1 MIKRFVW
8 FVSGLVT
15 GVMAVVFTGRKV
27 RRRVDKV
34 TNLTPIKVVRDATS
48 SVRNTVSDMG
58 DAVREGRDA
67 MRHKEAE
74 LRARVEG
81 RATPLDEELEA
92 SDAVLV
98 DGEPV
103 EPGRV
108 VVLRQID
115 PGFVSDAQPVSRPPR
130 KNRRATGSRTTR

>member
-15 GVMAVVFTGRKV
+15 GAMAVVVTGRKV
-27 RRRVDKV
+27 KRRVGKV
-34 TNLTPIKVVRDATS
+34 TQLTPVKVVRDATS
-48 SVRNTVSDMG
+48 SVRNSVAEVG
-58 DAVREGRDA
+58 EAVRDGREA
-67 MRHKEAE
+67 MRAKENE

-81 RATPLDEELEA
+81 RASSLDDELDVA
-92 SDAVLV
+92 DAVLV
-98 DGEPV
+98 DGERV

-115 PGFVSDAQPVSRPPR
+115 PGFVAESTPRVERTRRSRR
-130 KNRRATGSRTTR
+130 